1 LEKVCGNG
9 SFSVVFMGKCVQTGQ
24 TVAIKKV
31 FQDQRYK
38 NRELTI
44 LKELFHMNVVQM
56 KHAFFTQGEKGTEEY
71 LNIVMEYVP
80 ETVGRQI
87 KSMRKKNKKMPGIL
101 TKVYMYQILRAL
113 CYIHSLGIAHR
124 DIKPNNILLDTSTHE
139 IKLADFGSAKRL
151 VRDGKGPINAS
162 YICSRYYRAPE
173 LIFGRTDYTEKI
185 DIWSAGCVM
194 AELML
199 G

>member
-1 LEKVCGNG
+1 
-9 SFSVVFMGKCVQTGQ
+9 VQL
-24 TVAIKKV
+24 
-31 FQDQRYK
+31 R
-38 NRELTI
+38 
-44 LKELFHMNVVQM
+44 
-56 KHAFFTQGEKGTEEY
+56 HAFFTAGENRNEDY
-71 LNIVMEYVP
+71 LNLVMEYVP
-80 ETVGRQI
+80 DTVGRVL
-87 KSMRKKNKKMPGIL
+87 KTMRKHNKKVPDVL
-101 TKVYMYQILRAL
+101 TKVYMYQLLRAL

-124 DIKPNNILLDTSTHE
+124 DIKPNNILVDTGTHTV
-139 IKLADFGSAKRL
+139 KLADFGSAKRL
-151 VRDGKGPINAS
+151 IRDGTGPMNAS